1 MFNINDIKNGMTFLF
16 EGNIYQ
22 VIEFLHVKPGKGAAF
37 LKTKLRNLR
46 TGATVEK
53 TFNTS
58 IKLETPCE
66 FINITPVN
74 PLISKCQ
81 IKVCYVGDTPNRN
94 GSIITKEVARQMA
107 NSLPGSPIVGYY
119 NDVIGDFEEHNR
131 VIDISNGQFKIK
143 DTTKPYGFVDLG
155 ARAWF
160 QKFND
165 DGVEHEYLMTEGYIW
180 TGQYPECQRI
190 IDQGNNQSMELD
202 EKTLNATWTK
212 DDNGKPKFFI
222 INEAIISKLCIL
234 GEECEPCFE
243 GSQITKFSLTFDED
257 FKQKLFSMMNDL
269 KELIKEG
276 GTKVFSRYAVEI
288 GDNLWNS
295 LWNYT
300 LKKYPDADN
309 TYSSVYA
316 IEGVYEE
323 DSQKFAVLQNRA
335 DNKYYR
341 LNFSLNETDGFVP
354 ADALIEVTESYIPA
368 AEPQFSL
375 EAVKTYET
383 EYASK
388 KKAEEEDKNN
398 KDNKSNSDN
407 KSEGKDNNSD
417 NPEDGKDKKP
427 IGKKDDLDGKG
438 NNSDDD
444 GNKDD
449 EDKEKKKKYSLEDV
463 TEYQELKTEYEEL
476 KSKYAALETEKNSL
490 IEEIEPLRKFKLASE
505 KKDKEAMIA
514 QFYMLSDD
522 DKKDV
527 IDNIDKYSVD
537 DIEAK
542 LSVICVRNKVSFDLD
557 ENKETKPTTY
567 NLNNGE
573 DDDES
578 IPAWVKAA
586 LKYENAR

>member
-1 MFNINDIKNGMTFLF
+1 MK
-16 EGNIYQ
+16 
-22 VIEFLHVKPGKGAAF
+22 H
-37 LKTKLRNLR
+37 
-46 TGATVEK
+46 
-53 TFNTS
+53 TS

-119 NDVIGDFEEHNR
+119 NDATGDFEEHNR
-131 VIDISNGQFKIK
+131 VIDISNGQFKIQ

-295 LWNYT
+295 LWNYI
-300 LKKYPDADN
+300 LEKYPDADN

-316 IEGVYEE
+316 IEGVCEE

-444 GNKDD
+444 GNEDD
-449 EDKEKKKKYSLEDV
+449 EDKKKKKKYSLEDV

-505 KKDKEAMIA
+505 KKEKEAMIA

>member
-1 MFNINDIKNGMTFLF
+1 MK
-16 EGNIYQ
+16 
-22 VIEFLHVKPGKGAAF
+22 H
-37 LKTKLRNLR
+37 
-46 TGATVEK
+46 
-53 TFNTS
+53 TS

-94 GSIITKEVARQMA
+94 GSVITKEVARQMA

-119 NDVIGDFEEHNR
+119 NDATGDFEEHNR
-131 VIDISNGQFKIK
+131 VIDISNGQFKIQ

-222 INEAIISKLCIL
+222 INEAIISKLCVL

-300 LKKYPDADN
+300 LEKYPDANN

-316 IEGVYEE
+316 IEGVCEE

-354 ADALIEVTESYIPA
+354 ADALIEVTESYTPA

-407 KSEGKDNNSD
+407 KSEGKNNNSD
-417 NPEDGKDKKP
+417 DSEDGKDEKP
-427 IGKKDDLDGKG
+427 TDKKDNSDSKD
-438 NNSDDD
+438 NNPDDD

-449 EDKEKKKKYSLEDV
+449 EDKKKKKKYSLEDI
-463 TEYQELKTEYEEL
+463 TEYQELKAEYEEL

-490 IEEIEPLRKFKLASE
+490 TEEIEPLREFKLASE

-557 ENKETKPTTY
+557 EDKETKPTTY
-567 NLNNGE
+567 NLNNSE

>member
-1 MFNINDIKNGMTFLF
+1 MK
-16 EGNIYQ
+16 
-22 VIEFLHVKPGKGAAF
+22 H
-37 LKTKLRNLR
+37 
-46 TGATVEK
+46 
-53 TFNTS
+53 TS

-119 NDVIGDFEEHNR
+119 NDATGDFEEHNR
-131 VIDISNGQFKIK
+131 VIDISNGQFKIQ

-202 EKTLNATWTK
+202 EKTLDATWTK

-300 LKKYPDADN
+300 LEKYPDADN

-407 KSEGKDNNSD
+407 KSEGKDNDSD

-449 EDKEKKKKYSLEDV
+449 EDKKKKKKYSLEDV

-514 QFYMLSDD
+514 KFYMLSDD

>member
-1 MFNINDIKNGMTFLF
+1 MK
-16 EGNIYQ
+16 
-22 VIEFLHVKPGKGAAF
+22 H
-37 LKTKLRNLR
+37 
-46 TGATVEK
+46 
-53 TFNTS
+53 TS

-119 NDVIGDFEEHNR
+119 NDAIGDFEEHNR

-295 LWNYT
+295 LWNYI
-300 LKKYPDADN
+300 LEKYPDADN

-316 IEGVYEE
+316 IEGVCEE

-407 KSEGKDNNSD
+407 KSEGKDNDSD

-449 EDKEKKKKYSLEDV
+449 EDKKKKKKYSLEDV

>member
-1 MFNINDIKNGMTFLF
+1 MK
-16 EGNIYQ
+16 
-22 VIEFLHVKPGKGAAF
+22 H
-37 LKTKLRNLR
+37 
-46 TGATVEK
+46 
-53 TFNTS
+53 TS

-94 GSIITKEVARQMA
+94 GSVITKEVARQMA

-119 NDVIGDFEEHNR
+119 NDAIGDFEEHNR

-295 LWNYT
+295 LWNYI
-300 LKKYPDADN
+300 LEKYPDADN

-316 IEGVYEE
+316 IEGVCEE

-407 KSEGKDNNSD
+407 KSEGKDNDSD

-449 EDKEKKKKYSLEDV
+449 EDKKKKKKYSLEDV
-463 TEYQELKTEYEEL
+463 TEYQELKAEYEEL

>member
-1 MFNINDIKNGMTFLF
+1 MK
-16 EGNIYQ
+16 
-22 VIEFLHVKPGKGAAF
+22 H
-37 LKTKLRNLR
+37 
-46 TGATVEK
+46 
-53 TFNTS
+53 TS

-119 NDVIGDFEEHNR
+119 NDATGDFEEHNR
-131 VIDISNGQFKIK
+131 VIDISNGQFKIQ

-295 LWNYT
+295 LWNYI
-300 LKKYPDADN
+300 LEKYPDADN

-316 IEGVYEE
+316 IEGVCEE

-407 KSEGKDNNSD
+407 KSEGKDNDSD
-417 NPEDGKDKKP
+417 DSEDGKDKKP

-449 EDKEKKKKYSLEDV
+449 EDKKKKKKYSLEDV

-514 QFYMLSDD
+514 KFYMLSDD

>member
-1 MFNINDIKNGMTFLF
+1 MK
-16 EGNIYQ
+16 
-22 VIEFLHVKPGKGAAF
+22 H
-37 LKTKLRNLR
+37 
-46 TGATVEK
+46 
-53 TFNTS
+53 TS

-119 NDVIGDFEEHNR
+119 NDATGDFEEHNR
-131 VIDISNGQFKIK
+131 VIDISNGQFKIQ

-300 LKKYPDADN
+300 LEKYPDADN

-316 IEGVYEE
+316 IEGVCEE

-407 KSEGKDNNSD
+407 KSEGKDNDSD

-449 EDKEKKKKYSLEDV
+449 EDKKKKKKYSLEDV

-514 QFYMLSDD
+514 KFYMLSDD

>member
-1 MFNINDIKNGMTFLF
+1 MK
-16 EGNIYQ
+16 
-22 VIEFLHVKPGKGAAF
+22 H
-37 LKTKLRNLR
+37 
-46 TGATVEK
+46 
-53 TFNTS
+53 TS

-94 GSIITKEVARQMA
+94 GSVITKEVARQMA

-119 NDVIGDFEEHNR
+119 NDAIGDFEEHNR

-300 LKKYPDADN
+300 LEKYPDADN

-316 IEGVYEE
+316 IEGVCEE

-407 KSEGKDNNSD
+407 KSEGKDNDSD

-449 EDKEKKKKYSLEDV
+449 EDKKKKKKYSLEDV

-527 IDNIDKYSVD
+527 VANIDTYSLD

-542 LSVICVRNKVSFDLD
+542 LSIICVRNKVSFDTNEKK
-557 ENKETKPTTY
+557 ENDPLTY
-567 NLNNGE
+567 NINNDVNE
-573 DDDES
+573 DS
-578 IPAWVKAA
+578 IPAWIKAVQDVA
-586 LKYENAR
+586 KTME

>member
-1 MFNINDIKNGMTFLF
+1 MK
-16 EGNIYQ
+16 
-22 VIEFLHVKPGKGAAF
+22 H
-37 LKTKLRNLR
+37 
-46 TGATVEK
+46 
-53 TFNTS
+53 TS

-119 NDVIGDFEEHNR
+119 NDATGDFEEHNR
-131 VIDISNGQFKIK
+131 VIDISNGQFKIQ

-295 LWNYT
+295 LWNYI
-300 LKKYPDADN
+300 LEKYPDADN

-316 IEGVYEE
+316 IEGVCEE

-407 KSEGKDNNSD
+407 KSEGKDNDSD

-444 GNKDD
+444 GNKDN
-449 EDKEKKKKYSLEDV
+449 EDKKKKKKYSLEDV

>member
-1 MFNINDIKNGMTFLF
+1 MK
-16 EGNIYQ
+16 
-22 VIEFLHVKPGKGAAF
+22 H
-37 LKTKLRNLR
+37 
-46 TGATVEK
+46 
-53 TFNTS
+53 TS

-119 NDVIGDFEEHNR
+119 NDATGDFEEHNR
-131 VIDISNGQFKIK
+131 VIDISNGQFKIQ
-143 DTTKPYGFVDLG
+143 DTTKPYGFVDLS

-222 INEAIISKLCIL
+222 INEAIISKLCVL

-300 LKKYPDADN
+300 LEKYPDTDN
-309 TYSSVYA
+309 VYSSVYA
-316 IEGVYEE
+316 IEGVCEE

-354 ADALIEVTESYIPA
+354 ADALIEVTESYTPA

-407 KSEGKDNNSD
+407 KSEGKDNDSD

-427 IGKKDDLDGKG
+427 IGKKDDPDGKG

-449 EDKEKKKKYSLEDV
+449 EDKKKKKKYSLEDV

-490 IEEIEPLRKFKLASE
+490 TEEIEPLRKFKLASE